1 MGLTKEQRAAISR
14 ANGAKSRG
22 PKTIEGKAIS
32 SRNALKTGLTAKKFI
47 IPELESEAELHRFSL
62 YMRKHYQPQNIEEA
76 LWVDRIT
83 AVLWR
88 LRRLNLE
95 MTLRASQHNERHSYV
110 TASYCGNLDDLDKL
124 TIIEER
130 LCKQLQQA
138 IKELDKVRTASQH
151 TPLPRP
157 SEEIGILINHSEEES

>member
-1 MGLTKEQRAAISR
+1 MALTKDQRAAISR

-22 PKTIEGKAIS
+22 PKTFEGKAIS

-47 IPELESEAELHRFSL
+47 IPELESEAELHRFTL
-62 YMRKHYQPQNIEEA
+62 VMRKHYQPQNIEEA

-88 LRRLNLE
+88 LRRINLE
-95 MTLRASQHNERHSYV
+95 TTLRANQYNERHEYV
-110 TASYCGNLDDLDKL
+110 KASYCGNLEDLDKL

-138 IKELDKVRTASQH
+138 IKELDKVKAASQQ
-151 TPLPRP
+151 TPPPQAIKEISVLMTPA
-157 SEEIGILINHSEEES
+157 EEDS